1 MLVTYLLENMSDY
14 LNDSFSSHTHSIRLQ
29 YALLTKETGWAV
41 KIKEFIMPNELKWK
55 LLFNIELF
63 LKTNLFL

>member
-29 YALLTKETGWAV
+29 YALLTKETG
-41 KIKEFIMPNELKWK
+41 
-55 LLFNIELF
+55 
-63 LKTNLFL
+63 